1 MKNKGVTLVALIVTI
16 VVLLILAGVSIN
28 LIVGKNGIVTR
39 AVDVK
44 IITRASAAEE
54 RVNLWKKENYIA
66 REAEQET
73 VSKEK
78 LLSYLKEQNLV
89 TENEI
94 DRDREVIVIK
104 KDDGTIVKEINYS
117 GVIINIS
124 KYPEKGKTAAV
135 QLEVTSIEGLT
146 DVEELDETAQKNV
159 IKKLEIQCCNKMN
172 ATNFTDFAD
181 VLTYYANEGWITSNT
196 EEAYWQEFGGNDKI
210 AYIRL
215 MFNYIYDREIEDNI
229 QILNPDNNEDCIYIA
244 ESNGTYTFK
253 VKDLITDKTYTKDVT
268 VDNITNDYQYYVT
281 NFDDNIQ
288 SGKAK
293 KIVELASLKSTNVKF
308 AFRAATWG
316 IGLKDKNTN
325 TFTTFDKAYYVYNNK
340 KIDVTSVIRESNGVS
355 GIDSYDIN
363 QMIREKFGKV
373 IYSKTGLCVLVKDGV
388 EYSGKVKIGEVSYM
402 EN

>member
-181 VLTYYANEGWITSNT
+181 VLTYYANAGWISSNT
-196 EEAYWQEFGGNDKI
+196 EDAYWQKVGKDKI

-215 MFNYIYDREIEDNI
+215 MFDYIYDRGIEYNI
-229 QILNPDNNEDCIYIA
+229 QILNPDNNEDYIYIA

-281 NFDDNIQ
+281 NFDNNIQ

-293 KIVELASLKSTNVKF
+293 EIVELASLKNTNVKF
-308 AFRAATWG
+308 AGKTPTWK
-316 IGLKDKNTN
+316 IGLKDKSTN
-325 TFTTFDKAYYVYNNK
+325 TFTTFEKAYYVYNNK
-340 KIDVTSVIRESNGVS
+340 KIDVTSVIQESNGVS
-355 GIDSYDIN
+355 GIDSDDIT
-363 QMIREKFGKV
+363 QMIGEKFGEF
-373 IYSKTGLCVLVKDGV
+373 IHSKTGLCVLVKDGV
-388 EYSGKVKIGEVSYM
+388 EYSGKVKIGTV
-402 EN
+402 N

>member
-54 RVNLWKKENYIA
+54 RVNLRKKENYIA

-104 KDDGTIVKEINYS
+104 KDDGTIVKEINYG

-146 DVEELDETAQKNV
+146 DVKELDETAQKNV
-159 IKKLEIQCCNKMN
+159 IKKLEIQFCNKMED
-172 ATNFTDFAD
+172 TNFTDFAD
-181 VLTYYANEGWITSNT
+181 VLTYYANVGLISSNT
-196 EEAYWQEFGGNDKI
+196 EDAFWQYVGENKSY
-210 AYIRL
+210 YINFIISNL
-215 MFNYIYDREIEDNI
+215 FE
-229 QILNPDNNEDCIYIA
+229 QIVMVLNPEGEEDPSYIA

-281 NFDDNIQ
+281 NFDNNIQ

-293 KIVELASLKSTNVKF
+293 EIVELASLKSTNVKL
-308 AFRAATWG
+308 AAKLATWI
-316 IGLKDKNTN
+316 IGLKDKSTN
-325 TFTTFDKAYYVYNNK
+325 TFTTFEKAYYVYNNK

-355 GIDSYDIN
+355 GIDSDDIT
-363 QMIREKFGKV
+363 QMIEEKFGEF
-373 IYSKTGLCVLVKDGV
+373 IHSKTGLCVLVKDGV
-388 EYSGKVKIGEVSYM
+388 EYSGKVKIGTV
-402 EN
+402 N

>member
-146 DVEELDETAQKNV
+146 DVEELDETAKKNF
-159 IKKLEIQCCNKMN
+159 IKQLEIQYHNETYG
-172 ATNFTDFAD
+172 TNITDFAD
-181 VLTYYANEGWITSNT
+181 ILTDYANVGLISSNT
-196 EEAYWQEFGGNDKI
+196 EDAFWDMIGENKADYINILIGNL
-210 AYIRL
+210 YNVHL
-215 MFNYIYDREIEDNI
+215 GQTVMV
-229 QILNPDNNEDCIYIA
+229 LNPEEEREPIYVA

-281 NFDDNIQ
+281 NFGDNIQ

-293 KIVELASLKSTNVKF
+293 EIVELASLKSTNVKF
-308 AFRAATWG
+308 AKRAVTWI
-316 IGLKDKNTN
+316 IGLKDKSTN
-325 TFTTFDKAYYVYNNK
+325 TFTTFEKAYYVYNNK
-340 KIDVTSVIRESNGVS
+340 KIDVTSVIKESNGVS
-355 GIDSYDIN
+355 GIDSADIT
-363 QMIREKFGKV
+363 QMIEEKIDK
-373 IYSKTGLCVLVKDGV
+373 IIHSKTGLCVLVKDGV
-388 EYSGKVKIGEVSYM
+388 EYSGKVKIGEV
-402 EN
+402 N

>member
-146 DVEELDETAQKNV
+146 DVEELDETAKKNF
-159 IKKLEIQCCNKMN
+159 IKQLEIQYHNETYG
-172 ATNFTDFAD
+172 TNITDFAD
-181 VLTYYANEGWITSNT
+181 ILTDYTNVGLISSNT
-196 EEAYWQEFGGNDKI
+196 EDAFWDMIGENKADYINILIGNL
-210 AYIRL
+210 YNVHL
-215 MFNYIYDREIEDNI
+215 GQTVMV
-229 QILNPDNNEDCIYIA
+229 LNPEEEREPIYVA

-281 NFDDNIQ
+281 NFGDNIQ

-293 KIVELASLKSTNVKF
+293 EIVELASLKSTNVKF
-308 AFRAATWG
+308 AIRAVTWI
-316 IGLKDKNTN
+316 IGLKDKSTN
-325 TFTTFDKAYYVYNNK
+325 TFTTFEKAYYVYNNK
-340 KIDVTSVIRESNGVS
+340 KIDVTSVIKESNGVS
-355 GIDSYDIN
+355 GIDSADIT
-363 QMIREKFGKV
+363 QMIEEKFDK
-373 IYSKTGLCVLVKDGV
+373 IIHSKTGLCVLVKDGV
-388 EYSGKVKIGEVSYM
+388 EYSGKVKIGEV
-402 EN
+402 N

>member
-1 MKNKGVTLVALIVTI
+1 
-16 VVLLILAGVSIN
+16 
-28 LIVGKNGIVTR
+28 
-39 AVDVK
+39 
-44 IITRASAAEE
+44 
-54 RVNLWKKENYIA
+54 
-66 REAEQET
+66 
-73 VSKEK
+73 
-78 LLSYLKEQNLV
+78 
-89 TENEI
+89 
-94 DRDREVIVIK
+94 
-104 KDDGTIVKEINYS
+104 
-117 GVIINIS
+117 
-124 KYPEKGKTAAV
+124 
-135 QLEVTSIEGLT
+135 
-146 DVEELDETAQKNV
+146 
-159 IKKLEIQCCNKMN
+159 MN

-181 VLTYYANEGWITSNT
+181 VLTYYANEGWINSNT
-196 EEAYWQEFGGNDKI
+196 EDAYWQDVGEDKI
-210 AYIRL
+210 AFIML
-215 MFNYIYDREIEDNI
+215 MFDYIYDRGIEDNI

-293 KIVELASLKSTNVKF
+293 EIVELASLKSTNVKF

-355 GIDSYDIN
+355 GIDSYDIK

-388 EYSGKVKIGEVSYM
+388 EYSGKVKIGEV
-402 EN
+402 N